1 MLYQDE
7 EQGCLLIRVADR
19 LGQLLSGGFF
29 AFFFISLYRKPT
41 LGNVAIFIYFLPRPK
56 QFRRAGRL
64 TSFLK
69 RSIGHVISLFFSIL
83 KRALS
88 TDCTRLNSSANSHI
102 RFWGSFLGGCF
113 HPFPNVIWA
122 KILHLRKT
130 GSGFLLQP
138 SPAPLKTPPIKYRL
152 PCAFGIHF
160 AQKLHICV
168 KIAFLSESIKC
179 FTKRRLKFE
188 FPPNDGIKSP
198 HSKAIPM
205 KEEFV

>member
-1 MLYQDE
+1 ME
-7 EQGCLLIRVADR
+7 EFVIPIEKSRALSGRRTGLPLNPCC
-19 LGQLLSGGFF
+19 GQVGAALFCYALLSGGFF

-138 SPAPLKTPPIKYRL
+138 SPAPLKTPPIKYHL
-152 PCAFGIHF
+152 WCTF
-160 AQKLHICV
+160 
-168 KIAFLSESIKC
+168 SIPVG
-179 FTKRRLKFE
+179 R
-188 FPPNDGIKSP
+188 KS
-198 HSKAIPM
+198 SYSRCILNI
-205 KEEFV
+205 E